1 MADGEIVE
9 FFPVVGLK
17 REYGSPELCGDISIE
32 CNESGGN
39 IGFPTKRKCPH
50 KVRVITQYNK
60 IIKITRITRYWRCPY
75 IAVNQL
81 KWKGRNCGRG
91 TKRKANMLPNR

>member
-17 REYGSPELCGDISIE
+17 CEYGSPELCGDISIE
-32 CNESGGN
+32 CNESSGN

-50 KVRVITQYNK
+50 KVRVIIQYNK
-60 IIKITRITRYWRCPY
+60 IVKTTRITGYWRCLY
-75 IAVNQL
+75 IPVN
-81 KWKGRNCGRG
+81 
-91 TKRKANMLPNR
+91 